1 MESVAICQHNTT
13 NSDTEELWDVVFFG
27 LSENSSELIRMHY
40 MQISYS
46 VAELIYGVHLYNV
59 IFRIKW
65 FVSKVKHLNNTS
77 HIPPSSTPWRHTYHT
92 EVTYIWADGHVRRW
106 RGWRMKIKLAAKL
119 PSQRQLFKTES
130 SDTSVKPLDVF
141 DLTSQFLT

>member
-59 IFRIKW
+59 IFRIK
-65 FVSKVKHLNNTS
+65 
-77 HIPPSSTPWRHTYHT
+77 
-92 EVTYIWADGHVRRW
+92 
-106 RGWRMKIKLAAKL
+106 
-119 PSQRQLFKTES
+119 
-130 SDTSVKPLDVF
+130 
-141 DLTSQFLT
+141 